1 MKGVGCECVRQR
13 GACYSAEF
21 GEGEGDPLGGLRVF
35 KCTTACLVPRR
46 GEGSRLVVLLLE
58 ADARG
63 VGGVNRGDA
72 RPIDGTRASSPRA
85 FPWRKAAR

>member
-21 GEGEGDPLGGLRVF
+21 GEGD
-35 KCTTACLVPRR
+35 PRR